1 MSVAAPIQTD
11 ALVIGAGPIGL
22 WQVFQLGL
30 QDIRAHVVDALPHAG
45 GQAAA
50 LYPDKPL
57 YDIPGLPVCS
67 GQELAERLQQQVR
80 PFAPAFHLGQTVDT
94 LAREADGRWALQTSS
109 GQRFLARLVFIAAG
123 VGAFQPKRLKLAGI
137 EAFEGRQV
145 HRRLDAARDW
155 SGQHVVVHGGDDLA
169 VDWALRLL
177 DAAQP
182 PARLSLLHRRDR
194 LQSDDGAALERL
206 QAALAAGRAELLV
219 GQPQALRSEGDRLVA
234 LELLDAQGENQ
245 AVALDQLVVAL
256 GLSPRLGP
264 IADWGLA
271 MERKQLVV
279 DTERFE
285 TREAGLY
292 AVGDINSYPGKKKL
306 IVCGFHEATLA
317 AFAAAERLRPGEQG
331 PLQYTTSSPRL
342 QRLLGVAPTQAR

>member
-1 MSVAAPIQTD
+1 MSEAAPIQTD
-11 ALVIGAGPIGL
+11 ALVIGAGPVGL

-30 QDIRAHVVDALPHAG
+30 QDIRAQVVDALPHAG
-45 GQAAA
+45 GQATE

-67 GQELAERLQQQVR
+67 GRELVDRLLLQVK
-80 PFAPAFHLGQTVDT
+80 PFAPTLHLEQLVSA
-94 LAREADGRWALQTSS
+94 LAREADGRWRVATSA
-109 GQRFLARLVFIAAG
+109 GQHFLARLVFIAAG
-123 VGAFQPKRLKLAGI
+123 VGAFSPKRLKLDGI

-145 HRRLDAARDW
+145 HHRLDAARDW
-155 SGQHVVVHGGDDLA
+155 SGQHLLLHGGDDLA

-177 DAAQP
+177 DAPQP
-182 PARLSLLHRRDR
+182 PASLALLHRRDR
-194 LQSDDGAALERL
+194 LQSDDAAALERL
-206 QAALAAGRAELLV
+206 QGAIAAGRVRLLV
-219 GQPQALRSEGDRLVA
+219 GQPQALRTEGDRLHG
-234 LELLDAQGENQ
+234 LDVLDSEGATS
-245 AVALDQLVVAL
+245 AIAADQLIVAL

-271 MERKQLVV
+271 MQRKQLLV

-285 TREAGLY
+285 TAEAGLY

-306 IVCGFHEATLA
+306 IVCGFHEATMA

-342 QRLLGVAPTQAR
+342 QRLLGVAPR

>member
-1 MSVAAPIQTD
+1 MSEAAPIQTD

-45 GQAAA
+45 GQTVE

-57 YDIPGLPVCS
+57 YDIPGLPFCT
-67 GQELAERLQQQVR
+67 GRELAERLQAQVR
-80 PFAPAFHLGQTVDT
+80 PFAPTLHLDQSVSV
-94 LAREADGRWALQTSS
+94 LAREADGRWAVQTSR
-109 GQRFLARLVFIAAG
+109 GQHFLARLVFIAAG
-123 VGAFQPKRLKLAGI
+123 VGAFQPKRLKLPGI

-145 HRRLDAARDW
+145 HHRFEADRDW
-155 SGQHVVVHGGDDLA
+155 SGQHVVLHGGDDLA

-177 DAAQP
+177 DAPRP

-194 LQSDDGAALERL
+194 LQSDEPAALERL
-206 QAALAAGRAELLV
+206 QAALAAGRAQLVV
-219 GQPQALRSEGDRLVA
+219 GQPQALHSEGDRLQA
-234 LELLDAQGENQ
+234 LELLDAQGASQRLE
-245 AVALDQLVVAL
+245 LDQLIVAL

-285 TREAGLY
+285 TSQAGLY
-292 AVGDINSYPGKKKL
+292 AVGDINHYPGKKKL

-342 QRLLGVAPTQAR
+342 QRLLGVAPAPR

>member
-1 MSVAAPIQTD
+1 MNEAAPIQTD
-11 ALVIGAGPIGL
+11 ALVIGAGPVGL

-45 GQAAA
+45 GQTVE

-57 YDIPGLPVCS
+57 YDIPGLPICS
-67 GQELAERLQQQVR
+67 GRELAERLLQQLR
-80 PFAPAFHLGQTVDT
+80 PFAPSFHLEQTVSA
-94 LAREADGRWALQTSS
+94 LAREADGRWSLQTSS

-123 VGAFQPKRLKLAGI
+123 VGAFQPKRLKLEGI

-145 HRRLDAARDW
+145 HHRLDAARDW

-177 DAAQP
+177 DAALP

-194 LQSDDGAALERL
+194 LQSEDGAALQRL
-206 QAALAAGRAELLV
+206 QAALAEGRAQLLV
-219 GQPQALRSEGDRLVA
+219 GQPQALHSEGGRLQA
-234 LELLDAQGENQ
+234 LELLDAQGERQ
-245 AVALDQLVVAL
+245 SVALDQLVVAL

-264 IADWGLA
+264 VADWGLA

-285 TREAGLY
+285 TSEAGLY
-292 AVGDINSYPGKKKL
+292 AVGDINTYPGKKKL

-317 AFAAAERLRPGEQG
+317 AFAAAARLRPGEQG

-342 QRLLGVAPTQAR
+342 HRLLGVAP